1 MVSVTALQRV
11 VCFRLTDTK
20 NKLVVTK
27 GKRERKKDKYGV
39 WD

>member
-1 MVSVTALQRV
+1 MNAYTNRNS
-11 VCFRLTDTK
+11 LTDTG

>member
-1 MVSVTALQRV
+1 MNAYANRNS
-11 VCFRLTDTK
+11 LTDTE
-20 NKLVVTK
+20 NKLVVTQ